1 MEHIRVEIDHRKEIF
16 KHFTMVY
23 SVGCGWV
30 ESIRS
35 CSDFILNYKA
45 GALSPFIFSELYF
58 IKSRLFYYW
67 GLQSQLVSKLK
78 PQL

>member
-1 MEHIRVEIDHRKEIF
+1 MSIVMEHIRVEIDHRKEIF

-45 GALSPFIFSELYF
+45 GALSPFIFSKLYF
-58 IKSRLFYYW
+58 IKSPLFYY
-67 GLQSQLVSKLK
+67 
-78 PQL
+78 